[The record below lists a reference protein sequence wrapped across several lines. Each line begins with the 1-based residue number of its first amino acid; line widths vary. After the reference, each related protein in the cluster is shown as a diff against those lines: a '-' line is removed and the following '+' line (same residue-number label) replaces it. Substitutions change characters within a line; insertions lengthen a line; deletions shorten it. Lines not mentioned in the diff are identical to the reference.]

1 MKKFNIKVP
10 AKVSRAAH
18 KAGFKIKAHA
28 PEILIGTGLLLIGA
42 GTVSACKATRKLDA
56 VLENAKFEIDAVHKA
71 KEDGEIGIRNPE
83 TQEIELVPYTEEDH
97 KKDLALVYAR
107 NGLQFAKLYGPAVA
121 MGFAGAGCILASN
134 NIIRKRNLALAA
146 AYTTVDNAFKEY
158 QGRVIERFGE
168 ELDKELK
175 YNIKAKEIEETVTN
189 EDGTEQVV
197 KKTVNV
203 VDGPITSPYTA
214 CFDETCPNWVKNA
227 EDNKYF
233 LMQVQKWANDR
244 LQAKGYLFLNEVLEA
259 IGVQETRAGSEVG
272 WIYDKDNTIGDNY
285 VDFGIFNIY
294 SEPNRRFVNGYER
307 SVWLEFNVDGPI
319 QHILP

>member
-18 KAGFKIKAHA
+18 KVGFKVKSHA
-28 PEILIGTGLLLIGA
+28 PELLIGTAFIFGGA
-42 GTVSACKATRKLDA
+42 CVVSACKATRKLDA

-71 KEDGEIGIRNPE
+71 KEDGEIGIRNLE

-107 NGLQFAKLYGPAVA
+107 NGLQLAKLYGPAIMFGVA
-121 MGFAGAGCILASN
+121 SASCVLASN
-134 NIIRKRNLALAA
+134 NIVRKRNLALAA
-146 AYTTVDNAFKEY
+146 AYTTVDNAFKDY
-158 QGRVIERFGE
+158 RGRVIERFGE
-168 ELDKELK
+168 ELDRELK
-175 YNIKAKEIEETVTN
+175 YNIKAKEIEETITH

-197 KKTVNV
+197 KKTANV
-203 VDGPITSPYTA
+203 VEGPLASPYTA

-259 IGVQETRAGSEVG
+259 IGVPETRAGSEVG

-285 VDFGIFNIY
+285 VDFGIYNINCEA
-294 SEPNRRFVNGYER
+294 SRNFVNGYER